1 MHDTRSIRK
10 DRKVSLPVVII
21 SVLLEESFF
30 PSLLVLFYQR
40 LNQDFYLLF
49 LVDSSNKFSSPVG
62 DRPHLK
68 VRSASIFIV
77 SLAYYP
83 KWVNLELLFHLRQI
97 IIQMKGKICQKIKYL
112 ILHWYRALM
121 MISCLN
127 LS

>member
-1 MHDTRSIRK
+1 M
-10 DRKVSLPVVII
+10 II
-21 SVLLEESFF
+21 SVLLEESSF
-30 PSLLVLFYQR
+30 PSLVVLFYQR
-40 LNQDFYLLF
+40 LTQDFYLLF
-49 LVDSSNKFSSPVG
+49 LVDSSDKLSSPVG

-68 VRSASIFIV
+68 VRSASLFVV

-112 ILHWYRALM
+112 TLLWCKALM